1 MSSAAWGAAIPENAV
16 GIDGLRGLLVT
27 IAHRAY
33 ALGLVPGASGNLSA
47 RVPGEPAIVIKATG
61 KSLGDMSAEDS
72 LLIDLEGN
80 VLERHPKERRR
91 SPRPSIE
98 WRFHPAIYRRRPDV
112 GAVVHLH
119 PPHAAAFAAMHALPP
134 ILTDEARTFLAG
146 KTRLIPP
153 APSGSKELA
162 GVVGEAFQD
171 PAIQA
176 AIIAEHGTIT
186 VGPDLYAAFYMSQYL
201 EDAARTACLVS
212 QLRGESAGG
221 DGHRVA
227 RRSPARG
234 RRRRSG

>member
-98 WRFHPAIYRRRPDV
+98 WRFHTAIYRRRPHV
-112 GAVVHLH
+112 GAGVPLH
-119 PPHAAAFAAMHALPP
+119 PPPPAALAALHALPP
-134 ILTDEARTFLAG
+134 IPTGEGPPVLAG
-146 KTRLIPP
+146 ENPP
-153 APSGSKELA
+153 LP
-162 GVVGEAFQD
+162 
-171 PAIQA
+171 P
-176 AIIAEHGTIT
+176 
-186 VGPDLYAAFYMSQYL
+186 
-201 EDAARTACLVS
+201 
-212 QLRGESAGG
+212 
-221 DGHRVA
+221 
-227 RRSPARG
+227 
-234 RRRRSG
+234 